1 MITELDYQLLTFSLT
16 TFLAFL
22 ITACKAYEERGNT
35 RFKSQPRAK
44 YQRER

>member
-1 MITELDYQLLTFSLT
+1 MFTELDYQLLVFSLI

-22 ITACKAYEERGNT
+22 ITARKAYEERGNT
-35 RFKSQPRAK
+35 QFKSQPRAK

>member
-1 MITELDYQLLTFSLT
+1 MFTELDYTFLAFSLS

-22 ITACKAYEERGNT
+22 YTSLKAYEGRG
-35 RFKSQPRAK
+35 KKYQPRAK

>member
-1 MITELDYQLLTFSLT
+1 MFTELDYTFLAFSLL

-22 ITACKAYEERGNT
+22 VTARKAYEERGNT
-35 RFKSQPRAK
+35 QFKSQPRAK